1 MARFPETVIM
11 LIITPVWPV
20 CYTCYVYVLM
30 SYSVYMLPALFR
42 TRNKLS
48 FKKLIFFLKL
58 FKMQNFLKKN
68 SIRKDSVL
76 LSVKTRSWIFISDH
90 NNDTLNVKFLKEWG
104 KKVIFSGNKLDF
116 LFKKVKKISKIIY
129 RHYSH
134 L

>member
-1 MARFPETVIM
+1 MQKLKFGNKRKKLKICLNYSIPPISVPLLNSFIFQTVFLTVYLRIIKYNVYLQSLARFPETVIT

-58 FKMQNFLKKN
+58 FKMQK
-68 SIRKDSVL
+68 
-76 LSVKTRSWIFISDH
+76 
-90 NNDTLNVKFLKEWG
+90 
-104 KKVIFSGNKLDF
+104 
-116 LFKKVKKISKIIY
+116 FKKKRTALES
-129 RHYSH
+129 
-134 L
+134 